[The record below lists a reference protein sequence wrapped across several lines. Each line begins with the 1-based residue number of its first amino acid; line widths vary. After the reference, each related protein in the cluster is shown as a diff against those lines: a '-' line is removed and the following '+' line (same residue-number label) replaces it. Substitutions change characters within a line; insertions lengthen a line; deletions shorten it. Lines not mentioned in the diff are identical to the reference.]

1 MKPTAAQAALG
12 ARRIQPKALSTGGV
26 VFMVYLRNSYGL
38 QCAWFI
44 IIVPVMTTGARADGQ
59 PAARQRLSQAFL
71 LVRRGGV
78 VKE

>member
-26 VFMVYLRNSYGL
+26 VFMVYHRNSGL

-44 IIVPVMTTGARADGQ
+44 IIVPVTTQARADGQ
-59 PAARQRLSQAFL
+59 PRDSAFL
-71 LVRRGGV
+71 RPFYLFDAAAW
-78 VKE
+78 